1 MIFRFDLSVPSTVLF
16 LALTCIDVLITLGG
30 MLWRQRIMHPA
41 NQKEQVVVAR
51 SPWLLIGAGVIT
63 GAATLICALTPD
75 NNPGQAGFTAFNE
88 AVLVAIVGGV
98 VLVVGITYALRIWI
112 GSDQGLTHYFLMIV
126 QTNIPWA
133 SVDWVYVKR
142 MTTQIRYYGFIN
154 GRKSVREMVVVEA
167 GPKFKIEIPLD
178 KPGISNRL
186 RGSGPLIQMVERH
199 ATNALVGFQ
208 MEAFVMQRRMA
219 ATRVPVR

>member
-16 LALTCIDVLITLGG
+16 LALASIVLLITCGG
-30 MLWRQRIMHPA
+30 VLWRQRIMEPA
-41 NQKEQVVVAR
+41 KRQGQVVVAR
-51 SPWLLIGAGVIT
+51 SPWLLISAGVIT
-63 GAATLICALTPD
+63 FAATILCALTPD
-75 NNPGQAGFTAFNE
+75 SNPGQVGYAVFTDT
-88 AVLVAIVGGV
+88 VVVAIVGGV
-98 VLVVGITYALRIWI
+98 VLLIGITYALRIWI
-112 GSDQGLTHYFLMIV
+112 ANDQGLTHYLLMLV

-142 MTTQIRYYGFIN
+142 ATTQYRYYGFIN
-154 GRKSVREMVVVEA
+154 GNKSVREMLVVEA
-167 GPKFKIEIPLD
+167 GPKFTIEIPLD
-178 KPGISNRL
+178 KKGIANRL

-219 ATRVPVR
+219 AERVPVR